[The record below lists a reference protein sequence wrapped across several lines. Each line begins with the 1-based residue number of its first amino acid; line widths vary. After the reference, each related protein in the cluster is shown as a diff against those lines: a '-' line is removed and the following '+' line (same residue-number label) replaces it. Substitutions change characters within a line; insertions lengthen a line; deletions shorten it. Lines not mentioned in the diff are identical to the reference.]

1 MAIGAG
7 VLIPLNSTMIA
18 IGLTALARDLDVRRG
33 TAAMLVT
40 TYLVAMLVCQPVGG
54 RLGDRWG
61 SRRVLSV
68 AVVGFG
74 ATSILASL
82 APTFPALLIGRVAQA
97 VFGAAL
103 IPNAQALLRAKVSGD
118 RRGRVFGLVGTGI
131 GAGAAVGPV
140 LGGLLTETTGWR
152 GIFAVNVPLA
162 LLVLVLLVRTR
173 DDGRSLPWVATPA
186 GVDPAMPA
194 PRPARLLASPPFR
207 AACLT
212 QTTSNFALYTVLLVL
227 PSLLGRQGWTGSAIG
242 LATAGLTA
250 GLLVLGPVGGGLGDR
265 RGRAVPITVGLAVVV
280 VGALVL
286 AAAPREPIALVL
298 GPLVMGFGLG
308 LSGASLQAAAMD
320 AVPQVVAGAAAGVYS
335 ASRYVG
341 SITGSLAIAVTG
353 ATTAATA
360 RPVLV
365 AVVVAAALATVLGP
379 RSVTEAVD
387 W

>member
-1 MAIGAG
+1 
-7 VLIPLNSTMIA
+7 MIA
-18 IGLTALARDLDVRRG
+18 IGLSEVARDLGVGRG
-33 TAAMLVT
+33 TAAVLVT

-61 SRRVLSV
+61 SRQVLAA
-68 AVVGFG
+68 AVVGFAG
-74 ATSILASL
+74 ASVAASL
-82 APTFPALLIGRVAQA
+82 APTFAALLVGRVLQA
-97 VFGAAL
+97 VFGAAVT
-103 IPNAQALLRAKVSGD
+103 PNAQALLRATVAAD

-131 GAGAAVGPV
+131 GTGAAVGPI
-140 LGGLLTETTGWR
+140 LGGFLTETTGWR

-162 LLVLVLLVRTR
+162 LVVLALLARASPAV
-173 DDGRSLPWVATPA
+173 PAVAPA
-186 GVDPAMPA
+186 TTSAPAAPA
-194 PRPARLLASPPFR
+194 PPPRRLLASAPFR

-227 PSLLGRQGWTGSAIG
+227 PSLLGEQGWSGSSIG
-242 LATAGLTA
+242 LATSGLTA

-265 RGRAVPITVGLAVVV
+265 RGRAVPITTGLATVV
-280 VGALVL
+280 VGAALV
-286 AAAPREPIALVL
+286 AAAPRSSVALVV

-320 AVPQVVAGAAAGVYS
+320 AVPQAVAGAAAGVYS

-353 ATTAATA
+353 ATAAATA

-365 AVVVAAALATVLGP
+365 AVVAAAVVATAVGR
-379 RSVTEAVD
+379 RSVTEPVD